1 MRFLDYLKDKIFEI
15 MIFILLEIVVF
26 IFLNVTYAHSVL
38 KIYIP
43 VFILLATMVVT
54 AYDYYRRRE
63 FYNVVQKSIEELNK
77 KYLVSEVVK
86 KPNFIDGQLLFE
98 YLYETDKSMN
108 ENVNKYK
115 YSQEEFKEYIEM
127 WCHEIKTP
135 ISTSKMI
142 IENNKNEITKDINE
156 EIDKIESYIEQ
167 VMFYARSEEVEK
179 DYIIKQTNLEQ
190 VINNV
195 VMRNKKDFFNKNIKI
210 DIENVDINVNS
221 DSKWIEFIINQII
234 TNSIKYSK
242 DDNAQIKIYTS
253 VNKNSVILYIED
265 NGIGIESNEIER
277 VFEKGFTGSNGRNKY
292 NSTGIGLYLCDKLC
306 KRLNHNI
313 EIESIKNE
321 KTIVKIIFPKDSIMQ
336 II

>member
-1 MRFLDYLKDKIFEI
+1 MKFLDYLKDKVFEI
-15 MIFILLEIVVF
+15 IIFILLEIAVL
-26 IFLNVTYAHSVL
+26 IFLNVTYAHNGL

-43 VFILLATMVVT
+43 VFILLATLVVVI
-54 AYDYYRRRE
+54 YDYYRRRE
-63 FYNVVQKSIEELNK
+63 FYNVIQKSIEELDK
-77 KYLVSEVVK
+77 KYLVSEVIK
-86 KPNFIDGQLLFE
+86 KPNFIDGQLLYE

-115 YSQEEFKEYIEM
+115 YTQEEFKEYIEM

-135 ISTSKMI
+135 ISTSKII

-156 EIDKIESYIEQ
+156 EIEKIENYIEQ

-179 DYIIKQTNLEQ
+179 DYIIKQINLEEI
-190 VINNV
+190 INNV
-195 VMRNKKDFFNKNIKI
+195 VIRNKKDLINKKIKI
-210 DIENVDINVNS
+210 DIEDINTNINS
-221 DSKWIEFIINQII
+221 DSKWLEFIINQIV

-242 DDNAQIKIYTS
+242 DENAQIKIYTNI
-253 VNKNSVILYIED
+253 NKNSTILFIED
-265 NGIGIESNEIER
+265 NGIGIEESEIER

-292 NSTGIGLYLCDKLC
+292 NSTGIGLYLCNKLC

-313 EIESIKNE
+313 K
-321 KTIVKIIFPKDSIMQ
+321 IVKIIFPKNSTMQ